1 MQTSYGYS
9 TVKVLIL
16 LLMRPVVTLVN
27 KKKESGRR
35 LMEAKVG
42 GTHNTGDSV
51 SSISEK
57 LAKPIEVYVITKVTK
72 VGLPSL
78 RDGKST

>member
-1 MQTSYGYS
+1 MLQEMIQTSYGYS

-16 LLMRPVVTLVN
+16 LLMRPVVTLVSR
-27 KKKESGRR
+27 KKKSGRR

-51 SSISEK
+51 SSIKEK
-57 LAKPIEVYVITKVTK
+57 LAKPIEVYVIWKK
-72 VGLPSL
+72 KIICFLL
-78 RDGKST
+78 W